1 MRIITLALAFAFS
14 ATTAADWILQQ
25 PSSIHFLT
33 TKNIHVTEIHSF
45 KNFNGKINKFGYA
58 KINIDLNSVDT
69 RITVRDERMQEHL
82 FETST
87 FSAAQFEA
95 DIPSAVLEQASK
107 GVDTR
112 YQLQGKISL
121 HGEKAEGQSE
131 VLISPNKNGTITVTS
146 ITPMLIDAES
156 FALVSGINKLQEM
169 VGLSSISHTVPLTFS
184 LTFKED

>member
-14 ATTAADWILQQ
+14 ATATADWILQQ

-33 TKNIHVTEIHSF
+33 TKNIHVTETHSF
-45 KNFNGKINKFGYA
+45 KSFGGKINKFGYA
-58 KINIDLNSVDT
+58 KISINLNSVDT
-69 RITVRDERMQEHL
+69 RITVRDKRMQEHL
-82 FETST
+82 FETSK
-87 FSAAQFEA
+87 FNEAYFEA
-95 DIPSAVLEQASK
+95 DIPTAILEQANK
-107 GVDTR
+107 GINSR

-121 HGEKAEGQSE
+121 HGEQAEGQSE

-146 ITPMLIDAES
+146 ISPMLIDAES

-184 LTFKED
+184 LTFKEN